1 MTEEEYKERFDEI
14 IEKEKL
20 EVEKYLEKDDIK
32 PQLDGAI
39 NKIYKETGRLLKQL
53 QAEYYGRKD

>member
-20 EVEKYLEKDDIK
+20 EVEKYLEKEDIK
-32 PQLDGAI
+32 PQLDGPI